1 MSDTSRHTPGQ
12 RQRRANI
19 ADAAAGIAEE
29 MPPDAEPGLSDG
41 QLGSDPHA
49 ELLARLR
56 ARNAA
61 SESNYRV
68 KSGELP

>member
-1 MSDTSRHTPGQ
+1 MTPQDRSTPPPEIGPPVSEP
-12 RQRRANI
+12 N
-19 ADAAAGIAEE
+19 DEAEA
-29 MPPDAEPGLSDG
+29 AEP
-41 QLGSDPHA
+41 DPHA

-61 SESNYRV
+61 SEANYRV

>member
-1 MSDTSRHTPGQ
+1 MTTDPQ
-12 RQRRANI
+12 QQAQPPCDDAPL
-19 ADAAAGIAEE
+19 AD
-29 MPPDAEPGLSDG
+29 DVTEPEP
-41 QLGSDPHA
+41 DPHA

-61 SESNYRV
+61 SEANYRV